1 MKRIVSALAVTL
13 LLFLVACQP
22 SPTGND
28 TAAPVFDNVS
38 ANDTTSNQTVE
49 QSPNTSELN
58 GSVDYRITA
67 TEGDVVTIPI
77 RASDPDG
84 DEITYDYSEPFN
96 NNGVWQTELGDEGS
110 YVVEVNASDG
120 ITTTQATVL
129 VRIERAN
136 RAPVID
142 CPAEFRFSE
151 GDLAV
156 HNCDVYDP
164 EGDRVV
170 VTYRGWTTSRTKQTG
185 YDDAG
190 NYTVIVQARDTN
202 NNTVEEAVPVVV
214 EETNRAPEIESVD
227 DQTVRETSTFSI
239 DADVSDPDG
248 DDVDVRYTAPVGD
261 DGIWETAYGDAG
273 DYQITVI
280 ASDGQAETRETFTLS
295 VEERNQAPVIRPMQN
310 ISVSEGDVVNIR
322 PEVYDPDGDDVTIDY
337 NGWMESSRY
346 ETTYDDAYPDGCND
360 KGCEASYTVF
370 IEATDGELTTQETV
384 TVFVED
390 KNRPPQFT
398 G

>member
-1 MKRIVSALAVTL
+1 
-13 LLFLVACQP
+13 
-22 SPTGND
+22 
-28 TAAPVFDNVS
+28 VFDSVS

-67 TEGDVVTIPI
+67 TEGDVVTVPI

-120 ITTTQATVL
+120 ISTTQATVL
-129 VRIERAN
+129 VRIQRAN

-190 NYTVIVQARDTN
+190 NYTVIVRARDTN

-280 ASDGQAETRETFTLS
+280 ASDGQAETRETFTLT